1 MTEPKNSKLRYII
14 DLKFRNINRLFV
26 FTFKNNDSD
35 SKRNSFDK
43 YYIPLAR
50 IKDFNALV
58 NNKPFYNQSVKNKQE
73 A

>member
-35 SKRNSFDK
+35 PKRNSFDK
-43 YYIPLAR
+43 YYIPLGR

>member
-35 SKRNSFDK
+35 PKTNSFDK
-43 YYIPLAR
+43 YYITLAR

>member
-35 SKRNSFDK
+35 PKTNSFDK